1 MSVVYRLIDPRDRS
15 TRYVG
20 LTENLLT
27 RFIQHLRCVDK
38 NARKNDWIHEL
49 DSLGLVP
56 IAEQLELI
64 TDRSIAAKR
73 ERYWMQHYRYL
84 GNDLFN
90 AALPAIEIKPALEVE
105 EEIPVQP
112 SVTKVRGPRGT
123 AAKRAVKVMRKYPGI
138 TPVDLAKK
146 AKITPAYARRLLKQ
160 PMSEMM

>member
-1 MSVVYRLIDPRDRS
+1 MSVVYRLIDPRNQS

-49 DSLGLVP
+49 DRLGLVP

-73 ERYWMQHYRYL
+73 ERHWMQHYRYL
-84 GNDLFN
+84 GHDLFN
-90 AALPAIEIKPALEVE
+90 AALPAAEIKPALEIE
-105 EEIPVQP
+105 EETPSAQSRIPRI
-112 SVTKVRGPRGT
+112 RGA
-123 AAKRAVKVMRKYPGI
+123 AAKRMAKIIKKYPGI
-138 TPVDLAKK
+138 SAVDLAQR
-146 AKITPAYARRLLKQ
+146 AKVSPTYARRLLKQ
-160 PMSEMM
+160 QIE

>member
-27 RFIQHLRCVDK
+27 RFVQHLQCRDK

-49 DSLGLVP
+49 ERLSMVP
-56 IAEQLELI
+56 IAEQLEVI

-73 ERYWMQHYRYL
+73 ERYWMLHYRYL
-84 GNDLFN
+84 GADLFN
-90 AALPAIEIKPALEVE
+90 AALPAVEIKPALEEEE
-105 EEIPVQP
+105 EEISAQP
-112 SVTKVRGPRGT
+112 SIKVRGPRGT
-123 AAKRAVKVMRKYPGI
+123 AAKRAVKFMRKYPGI
-138 TPVDLAKK
+138 TPIDLAKK

-160 PMSEMM
+160 PMSETM